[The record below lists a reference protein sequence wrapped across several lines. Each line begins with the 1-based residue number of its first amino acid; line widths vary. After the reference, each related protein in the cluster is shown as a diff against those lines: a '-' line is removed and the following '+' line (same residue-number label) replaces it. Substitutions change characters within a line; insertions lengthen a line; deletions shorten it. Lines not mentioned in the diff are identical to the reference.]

1 MHSDLTLEKTA
12 LLKIFITKNL
22 ILLNLHNSSRL
33 TDWNLLSLYWTSVAK
48 EIP

>member
-12 LLKIFITKNL
+12 LLKIFIAKNL
-22 ILLNLHNSSRL
+22 ILSNLYNSSRL
-33 TDWNLLSLYWTSVAK
+33 TDRNHVSLYWTNVAK